1 MMHIF
6 DNLLLVLNENQKKR
20 LYSLQVLIFFST
32 IIEIFGVAVI
42 APFMA
47 IVGNIGIIDS
57 NEIVKTVYIFSGAQS
72 TQNFLILLG
81 IFVLIILF
89 VSACLSII
97 TIRKLSIFAADVGAE
112 FGNRLYRYYIEK
124 SYIFHA
130 SVNSAELVKKIST
143 ETSRI
148 TDNILQPF
156 VQINARV
163 GTVLLLAIF
172 LFIYNP
178 YVAAVLCS
186 LLASIY
192 YILYIAVKW
201 RLAKNGARISEYSAK
216 RLKLMSEG
224 FSSIKELHLLQK
236 THFYINEFEKSGKVF
251 SQSYGSSNSIYN
263 APRYVVEFIVYGLM
277 IGLVVALLSAYNGDV
292 TKVLPVMSVFGVA
305 AIKILPSFQQIYSG
319 AAQIKGNI
327 SALDS
332 AKQDLIDAK
341 ISEKSKSTV
350 CSEEKLSGDI
360 VARDLR
366 FSFDK
371 TTDIL
376 RNLSIKIPE
385 KKIIGIVGASG
396 SGKSTLLDILIGAIH
411 SEFGT
416 VLVGGVDIKKNI
428 QRWRRSI
435 GYVSQ
440 MAALRDATVAENIA
454 FGCDMEDIDIEKLKL
469 SLEKS
474 KLSEWVDK
482 LHNGYLTRIGERG
495 LQISGGQR
503 QRIAIARAIYYDAD
517 YLFFDEATSALDGIT
532 EKEILESILSAAAN
546 KTVVMIAHRINTLKN
561 CDLIYVISEGCIED
575 CGTHAELIS
584 KNIQF
589 SKMSGNMR

>member
-57 NEIVKTVYIFSGAQS
+57 NEIVKTIYIFSGAQS

-236 THFYINEFEKSGKVF
+236 THFYINEFEKSGKIF

-341 ISEKSKSTV
+341 ISEKLEKKI
-350 CSEEKLSGDI
+350 CSEKKISGDI
-360 VARDLR
+360 VAENLR

-371 TTDIL
+371 ATDIL
-376 RNLSIKIPE
+376 KNLSITIPE

-416 VLVGGVDIKKNI
+416 VLVGGVDINKNI
-428 QRWRRSI
+428 ENWRRSI

-440 MAALRDATVAENIA
+440 IAALRDATVAENIA
-454 FGCDMEDIDIEKLKL
+454 LGCSMENIDIEKLKIA
-469 SLEKS
+469 LEKS
-474 KLSEWVDK
+474 KLSEWIDE
-482 LHNGYLTRIGERG
+482 LPNGYLTRIGERG

-532 EKEILESILSAAAN
+532 EKEILKSILSVAAN

-561 CDLIYVISEGCIED
+561 CDLIYVISEGCVED
-575 CGTHAELIS
+575 CGTYTELIS
-584 KNIQF
+584 KSIRF
-589 SKMSGNMR
+589 SKMSGNAH